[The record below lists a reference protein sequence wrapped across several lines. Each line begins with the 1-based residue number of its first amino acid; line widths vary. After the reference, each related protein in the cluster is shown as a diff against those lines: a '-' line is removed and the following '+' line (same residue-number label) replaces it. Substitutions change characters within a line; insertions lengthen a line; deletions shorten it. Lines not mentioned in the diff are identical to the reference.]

1 MIKED
6 EMEENIM
13 FLGKNVAA
21 AMQNPIHNR
30 RGPDSLNMTG
40 GLIPGTS
47 AVLSEEE
54 PADMKNKQITELT
67 DMVKTLLEE
76 QRTLKEKL
84 D

>member
-1 MIKED
+1 
-6 EMEENIM
+6 M

-21 AMQNPIHNR
+21 AMQNPNR
-30 RGPDSLNMTG
+30 RGPDNLNMTG
-40 GLIPGTS
+40 GLISGTS

-54 PADMKNKQITELT
+54 PPDMKNKQITELT

-76 QRTLKEKL
+76 QRQLKEKL